1 MNKSVDGWFK
11 TLRFNSETVTCDM
24 RIEIIDVHVFSL
36 SHSITLHYIK
46 FQEVRL
52 CGLWSYQGARAECG
66 QWPGGDG

>member
-11 TLRFNSETVTCDM
+11 TLRFILETVTCDM

-46 FQEVRL
+46 VSRSTAMWIVDL
-52 CGLWSYQGARAECG
+52 SR
-66 QWPGGDG
+66 